1 MIERLLIVVAIAG
14 AILLIWGGIRLW
26 QARRLQSL
34 PATPLLAGIV
44 PLGKPA
50 VVAFAMPGCRECR
63 SRQAP
68 ALAQLA
74 SLLGDQITVETVL
87 ALEYPQLVDR
97 LGILTVPTTV
107 VLDAHGIVCQV
118 NQGFTDAATL
128 MRQVQLILQHRSF
141 SNADL
146 SQP

>member
-34 PATPLLAGIV
+34 PAAPLLAGIV

-50 VVAFAMPGCRECR
+50 VVGFAMPGCRECR

-97 LGILTVPTTV
+97 LGILTVPATV
-107 VLDAHGIVCQV
+107 VLDAHGIVYQV